1 MELGYTIHPTSGH
14 IDDIFIVGDTT
25 HFRWTRGA
33 FGLPDGLNYLAEN
46 ERIGDKD
53 ILKYEYNNDLVLTV
67 ERSVVDGKIL
77 ERYTLTNESDKAIK
91 IEEGYYISIVFADS
105 LDIPE
110 VALKRRAYMRY
121 YHGGNT
127 FCVYNARMNGEKS
140 GVSLVLTDGIIYKAN
155 IERRSKRS
163 DSIIRCYFERTEL
176 APKESTYFAWKIF
189 GYSNRDEFITTV
201 RKHMPFPVFE
211 HYPVIVG
218 EKVKLDLNG
227 ELYIDGKLCTDR
239 EVSFTKPSHIKAVN
253 GDKVFETMIFSSS
266 KNNYTYYPDEL
277 MPKNLHDD
285 RAYKKLFTREKI
297 LWVPFDQSRIE
308 KNEKLKK
315 AYLKYRNCYFSPRK
329 IFDPILLGAVIDYL
343 NNCQLLDN
351 DIRVSAMLEQ
361 LRSLY
366 SVYCNS
372 VMMFACMNSTAPSNI
387 ILSEG

>member
-1 MELGYTIHPTSGH
+1 MNLGYTLHPTSGH
-14 IDDIFIVGDTT
+14 IDDIFVVGDAT

-33 FGLPDGLNYLAEN
+33 FGLPDGLNCLAEN
-46 ERIGDKD
+46 ERVGDKD
-53 ILKYEYNNDLVLTV
+53 ILKYEYNNDLVLTI

-110 VALKRRAYMRY
+110 VALKRRAYMRCY
-121 YHGGNT
+121 QGGNT

-140 GVSLVLTDGIIYKAN
+140 GVGLVLTDGIIYRAN
-155 IERRSKRS
+155 IERRSTRR
-163 DSIIRCYFERTEL
+163 DSVIRCYFERTVL
-176 APKESTYFAWKIF
+176 APNESTYFAWEIF
-189 GYSNRDEFITTV
+189 GFSDRDEFIATV

-218 EKVKLDLNG
+218 ETVKLDLNG

-239 EVSFTKPSHIKAVN
+239 KISFTKPSHIKVIN

-277 MPKNLHDD
+277 MPQNSYDD
-285 RAYKKLFTREKI
+285 RAYKKIFTREKI
-297 LWVPFDQSRIE
+297 LWAPFDQLRIE

-315 AYLKYRNCYFSPRK
+315 AYLKYRNCFFSPRK
-329 IFDPILLGAVIDYL
+329 IFEPFLLGAVIDYL
-343 NNCQLLDN
+343 NNCQLLEYDRSVEST
-351 DIRVSAMLEQ
+351 IEQ
-361 LRSLY
+361 IKPLYEALCSLDLRF
-366 SVYCNS
+366 NE
-372 VMMFACMNSTAPSNI
+372 TI
-387 ILSEG
+387 